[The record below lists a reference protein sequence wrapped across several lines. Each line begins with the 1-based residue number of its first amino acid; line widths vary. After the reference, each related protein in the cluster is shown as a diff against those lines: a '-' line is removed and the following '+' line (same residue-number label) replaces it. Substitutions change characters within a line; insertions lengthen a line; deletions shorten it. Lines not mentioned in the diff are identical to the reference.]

1 MYKKKTLSARTFFGI
16 FRIFLEK
23 SFSIAQ
29 KTRAF
34 VARVVRFFFATDYL
48 VLTPMVM
55 SINSILNVAFF
66 TPFSSLTVNTPKG

>member
-16 FRIFLEK
+16 FLVFFEN
-23 SFSIAQ
+23 
-29 KTRAF
+29 RALLRKKPALF

-48 VLTPMVM
+48 VLTPTVM

>member
-16 FRIFLEK
+16 FRIFLK
-23 SFSIAQ
+23 NPSQLRKKPAL
-29 KTRAF
+29 F